1 LALCFT
7 LLIFLLSEKVECFL
21 LPRGILKQSTCETY
35 NAFKTSQTQH
45 GSLNLP
51 SMTVRDENIDRR
63 TEWGPQMKDLLS
75 ELSKDISGNNST
87 EKKLVEGLPELQ
99 QQMVEVISQMEK
111 YKYRSM
117 LLQDALRKKF
127 TQLKEANVMIGFL
140 RKEVTALKAN
150 QDNSIQAEALNLQ
163 LQEEREKFSK
173 LAGKLK
179 LEIASLK
186 RSLVNTDEELQR
198 SGEEKEAEKTRLQV
212 LANQLEEVK
221 EVLRAEQ
228 RDYDKARKGWV
239 TREDNL
245 RKKIEKLQVR
255 NILLEN
261 KIVDLKSR
269 STSLLMR
276 NSELE
281 VELANVTENLSQLN
295 ATVQESGAASN
306 EATLPK
312 ELEDS
317 MSALVQEKEDQI
329 QKLNDLL
336 EETEKDLKIA
346 ENRNILLK
354 SDNTE
359 IKTELQSLTTQLKLY
374 EDKVQKSEQSVI
386 QGKSEMLEL
395 KQMYEEKLQEL
406 EEARLGASQEDSTR
420 INELQDTIQMLTNGH
435 EQDIK
440 ALEEKYQIA
449 LDENDFNSKEKEIA
463 VKENADL
470 RSKIQS
476 LELKCS
482 HIKEKYEKISKYE
495 SERTSK
501 EAQIKTLEA
510 KISEMNNK
518 LNSKASEVTRI
529 KDIAAKDK
537 AQILWQTDEIKKIQQ
552 ASAEYADKV
561 SKLENY
567 AHQMRSKVRSL
578 EKKLLQSKSERVAT
592 SVNSTH
598 EKVSINPKDN
608 QAVELFLKLID

>member
-1 LALCFT
+1 
-7 LLIFLLSEKVECFL
+7 
-21 LPRGILKQSTCETY
+21 
-35 NAFKTSQTQH
+35 
-45 GSLNLP
+45 
-51 SMTVRDENIDRR
+51 
-63 TEWGPQMKDLLS
+63 
-75 ELSKDISGNNST
+75 
-87 EKKLVEGLPELQ
+87 
-99 QQMVEVISQMEK
+99 
-111 YKYRSM
+111 
-117 LLQDALRKKF
+117 
-127 TQLKEANVMIGFL
+127 
-140 RKEVTALKAN
+140 
-150 QDNSIQAEALNLQ
+150 
-163 LQEEREKFSK
+163 
-173 LAGKLK
+173 
-179 LEIASLK
+179 LK

-537 AQILWQTDEIKKIQQ
+537 AQILWQTDEIKKLQQ